1 MSMML
6 KFMLIVVLMVAY
18 NSDQFNGPELLAIST
33 WIIYLMAS
41 SFREIEDKA
50 KYEKIMK
57 YINAIYQR
65 QGVGRPVQGQAVKRS
80 KGGFVAKAKG
90 KIGLGPKGNYDEKL

>member
-1 MSMML
+1 MSMIL
-6 KFMLIVVLMVAY
+6 KFMATVVMMIAY
-18 NSDQFNGPELLAIST
+18 NSGYYEGPELIHISI

-50 KYEKIMK
+50 KHQQYMK

-65 QGVGRPVQGQAVKRS
+65 QAMGRPMQPQQTRVVNK
-80 KGGFVAKAKG
+80 KGGFIKNAKR
-90 KIGLGPKGNYDEKL
+90 KIGLGPKGSL